1 MANCKQN
8 TKSPLNEVYLREH
21 FQLSEKANY
30 CKLQCDAELESPK
43 AKYHWDAYKF
53 WYVADTAKS
62 YTQT

>member
-1 MANCKQN
+1 M
-8 TKSPLNEVYLREH
+8 
-21 FQLSEKANY
+21 SEKVKY
-30 CKLQCDAELESPK
+30 CKLQCDAELESPE